1 MDYKSTMSQVDPK
14 GFFDHCPLIL
24 GALPVEKS
32 WIPFKFMDCWLY
44 HPNFKDIIKGIWDE
58 ACNEFLGQFKLIKK
72 LNFIAIR
79 LRQWNRIGIG
89 NQETA
94 LASIQSN
101 ISVIEQKSEYG
112 QLSTVEQNLLDSLIR
127 K

>member
-1 MDYKSTMSQVDPK
+1 M
-14 GFFDHCPLIL
+14 
-24 GALPVEKS
+24 
-32 WIPFKFMDCWLY
+32 
-44 HPNFKDIIKGIWDE
+44 
-58 ACNEFLGQFKLIKK
+58 
-72 LNFIAIR
+72 AIR
-79 LRQWNRIGIG
+79 LRQWNKIGIG